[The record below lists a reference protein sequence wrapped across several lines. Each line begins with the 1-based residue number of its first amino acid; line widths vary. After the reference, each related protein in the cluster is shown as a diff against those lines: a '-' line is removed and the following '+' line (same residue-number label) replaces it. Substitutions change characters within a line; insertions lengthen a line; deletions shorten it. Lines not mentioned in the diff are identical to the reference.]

1 MSKNKKET
9 TVKDL
14 LEMFLPKLW
23 IIILVAAIFGASM
36 SLYSV
41 FMKDDMYSSSADV
54 YVFKENSDP
63 TASDIATAGDMVG
76 IYAKVI
82 KGDVFFSYIK
92 PKMGNL
98 GYNITYDQ
106 FKNYVNISQND
117 ESPTFTLKVTTN
129 NADYSFDLAK
139 CVTDGIEEFIA
150 GNILKNSIQS
160 SVYNTAKKAVE
171 PNSKNT
177 VRNSIIAF
185 VIGAILSAVA
195 VWVYSAND
203 NIIRNAKRIED
214 TLDIPV
220 LGVIPRHDI
229 NLADGEYAYRNNSTG
244 GGAE

>member
-1 MSKNKKET
+1 MSKKNKEM

-23 IIILVAAIFGASM
+23 IIILVAAIFGAAM
-36 SLYSV
+36 GLYSM
-41 FMKDDMYSSSADV
+41 FMKEDKYSSSADV

-92 PKMGNL
+92 PKMENL
-98 GYNITYDQ
+98 GYNITYEQ
-106 FKNYVNISQND
+106 FKNYVSISQND

-129 NADYSFDLAK
+129 NAECSFELAK

-160 SVYNTAKKAVE
+160 SVYNTAKKAE
-171 PNSKNT
+171 APNSKNT

-185 VIGAILSAVA
+185 VVGVILSAA
-195 VWVYSAND
+195 VVWIYSAND

-214 TLDIPV
+214 TLGIPV

-229 NLADGEYAYRNNSTG
+229 NLTDGEYAYRNNSTSG
-244 GGAE
+244 GNE